1 LGPAQQVGS
10 LVLASAS
17 PRRADL
23 LRAAGFAF
31 TTRPSAIEEWPYGG
45 GDPARYAEE
54 LARAKAAGADGEVVV
69 GADTIVVL
77 DGEVLGK
84 PRDHKEAASMLHRL
98 SGRSHDVITAVAVKD
113 ARGLR
118 SSHDR
123 ARVTFRPL
131 PAGVIEAYAA
141 TDEPL
146 DKAGS
151 YALQGG
157 AAGFVADLSGD
168 PQTVIGLPISLL
180 CQLLQFPAP
189 CGKGQ
194 TGDGRQG

>member
-1 LGPAQQVGS
+1 V
-10 LVLASAS
+10 
-17 PRRADL
+17 
-23 LRAAGFAF
+23 
-31 TTRPSAIEEWPYGG
+31 
-45 GDPARYAEE
+45 
-54 LARAKAAGADGEVVV
+54 DGEVVV

-84 PRDHKEAASMLHRL
+84 PPDHKVAASMLHRL

-151 YALQGG
+151 YAFQGG
-157 AAGFVADLSGD
+157 AAGFVADLRGD

-180 CQLLQFPAP
+180 RQLLQFHPP
-189 CGKGQ
+189 CGERQ
-194 TGDGRQG
+194 TWHGPQG